1 MRSSALTST
10 GALCLVAAAPTF
22 LAANVVVG
30 LGWHDPAFSWATNN
44 ISDLGN
50 VTCGVWDTTR
60 PRYVCSPWHDAMN
73 LAFVPTSLLLVSG
86 LLLTR
91 RAWGTGGTSRAARWM
106 LLAGSAGFGL
116 AGVAPADTHENL
128 HLLAALLIFACGNLG
143 LIMAGFARTGMLLSR
158 LRPLTLVF
166 GALGT
171 AGSALF
177 IAQQGLG
184 LGVGGME
191 RVAGLSMPVWI
202 CVVGAFLYH
211 TTRAGDPTPRRPA
224 AEGDHPGFS

>member
-1 MRSSALTST
+1 MIDLLGFMRSSALTST

-143 LIMAGFARTGMLLSR
+143 LIMAGFARTGMLLSSCAR
-158 LRPLTLVF
+158 SRWCSARSAPP
-166 GALGT
+166 A
-171 AGSALF
+171 AHCSSPSKDSAWESAAWNASPASPCPSGSASSAPSC
-177 IAQQGLG
+177 I
-184 LGVGGME
+184 
-191 RVAGLSMPVWI
+191 
-202 CVVGAFLYH
+202 
-211 TTRAGDPTPRRPA
+211 TRPA
-224 AEGDHPGFS
+224 PATHAEKAGR